1 MLRVLD
7 LVDTYTSNS
16 TYTSNG
22 VRTYE
27 LCLCVSYRVH
37 LRTVQYSLL
46 SGTPADE
53 RDRGLEGISSV
64 GRSALAPR
72 GSRLANMGES
82 AYSYSLT
89 TFSPSGKLVQIEYAL
104 SAVTKAP

>member
-1 MLRVLD
+1 MATGIFDRSTGLRFD
-7 LVDTYTSNS
+7 AVDAEPEARN
-16 TYTSNG
+16 
-22 VRTYE
+22 
-27 LCLCVSYRVH
+27 
-37 LRTVQYSLL
+37 
-46 SGTPADE
+46 P
-53 RDRGLEGISSV
+53 RDSAAARGGYPGV